1 MISKSTKHSGRKWRA
16 GGDAVYSMHDL
27 HVVADEMN
35 SIRLALDAAI
45 TKVEKTRNSKKEKEK
60 AEAEDEYEVAKSR

>member
-1 MISKSTKHSGRKWRA
+1 MISKSIKHSGRKWRA
-16 GGDAVYSMHDL
+16 GGDLICAMHDL
-27 HVVADEMN
+27 HVVADEIN

-60 AEAEDEYEVAKSR
+60 TEAEDEYEVAKSR